1 MTEVLARALVS
12 QLLLILV
19 GLAVLQIL
27 RRRARIRWM
36 PLLPYAWGVGVVVLY
51 ACGQALVRTD
61 LVSRWHLFTAGLMV
75 AVSAAGIWRFARA
88 SPASDRPIPAAPWR
102 WYEVALFA
110 LLAAR
115 IGLVAYLNGHDPI
128 IDSDATLANGYAALA
143 RKLGEGVSA
152 SDATAD
158 AGGLAISPW
167 GPPILMTW
175 VRMFLDRW
183 HDSVAGLPWLFAYLS
198 TIGVAFTTCRRVAG
212 HRTVALACAW
222 VIASLP
228 LIAMHSFRIGY
239 NDLLTAYFVTMGLA
253 VLTRAFLGSGHTG
266 PMWLGLGVIALLGS
280 AMSKM
285 EGKAWAVWLGV
296 AGLGFFLRRV
306 RGLTWGRIL
315 TLQGIVVL
323 VLLAAYVWRAGE
335 QLAWDLGG
343 RASYLAP
350 HAFDP
355 RAWVMTYGFLFG
367 WGSFNIL
374 GWLGAVLAV
383 SLLVWDVP
391 ADTKA
396 LVIYAGAMVVGVML
410 VANFTGSVEFTVDG
424 SNVGRFLLQVSGVLV
439 PLVCAYALRWRSAD
453 GRP

>member
-19 GLAVLQIL
+19 GLAILQLL
-27 RRRARIRWM
+27 RGRARIRWM

-61 LVSRWHLFTAGLMV
+61 LVSRWPLVTAGLMV
-75 AVSAAGIWRFARA
+75 AVSATGIWRFARA
-88 SPASDRPIPAAPWR
+88 SPAPDRPMPAAPWR
-102 WYEVALFA
+102 WYEMALFA
-110 LLAAR
+110 LLAVR

-128 IDSDATLANGYAALA
+128 IDSDATLASGYAALA
-143 RKLGEGVSA
+143 RKLGEGMSA
-152 SDATAD
+152 RDALAD

-167 GPPILMTW
+167 GPPVLMAW

-198 TIGVAFTTCRRVAG
+198 TIGVAFTTCRSVTG
-212 HRTVALACAW
+212 HRAVALACAW

-239 NDLLTAYFVTMGLA
+239 NDLLIAYFVTMGLA
-253 VLTRAFLGSGHTG
+253 VLTRAFLGSGYALALW
-266 PMWLGLGVIALLGS
+266 PGLGIIALLGS

-285 EGKAWAVWLGV
+285 EGKAWALWLGV
-296 AGLGFFLRRV
+296 AGLGYFLRRV
-306 RGLTWGRIL
+306 RGLPWGRIL
-315 TLQGIVVL
+315 TLQGAVAL
-323 VLLAAYVWRAGE
+323 VLIAMYVWQGGE
-335 QLAWDLGG
+335 LLARDVGG

-355 RAWVMTYGFLFG
+355 RAWAMTYGFLFG

-374 GWLGAVLAV
+374 GWLGALLAL
-383 SLLVWDVP
+383 SLLVWNVP

-410 VANFTGSVEFTVDG
+410 VANFTGSVEFTVNG